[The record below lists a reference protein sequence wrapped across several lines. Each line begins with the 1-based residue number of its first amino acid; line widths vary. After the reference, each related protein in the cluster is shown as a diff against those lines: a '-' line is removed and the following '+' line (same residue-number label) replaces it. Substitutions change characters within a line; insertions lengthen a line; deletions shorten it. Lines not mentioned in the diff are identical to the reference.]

1 MGQWPSSHDKEAV
14 IAVTAF
20 DYVVLGVIVLSLMI
34 GVWRG
39 VISEILALVAWVV
52 AFWVARGW
60 AAPAGELL
68 VSDWLA
74 EAVWRQVA
82 GFLAVFVAVLI
93 LFALARW
100 LASLL
105 LKAVGLAP
113 LDRVL
118 GACFGLARG
127 ILLVWIGVLLA
138 GLSTLPQQLW
148 WRQAVLAPPFETAV
162 LAAKPWLPPDLAK
175 RIQYR

>member
-1 MGQWPSSHDKEAV
+1 MTV
-14 IAVTAF
+14 F
-20 DYVVLGVIVLSLMI
+20 DYAVLGAVALSLLL

-39 VISEILALVAWVV
+39 VVSEILALVAWVA
-52 AFWVARGW
+52 AFVSARTW
-60 AAPAGELL
+60 AAPAGELVAL
-68 VSDWLA
+68 GVTEPA
-74 EAVWRQVA
+74 WRQVT

-100 LASLL
+100 LLSLL

-118 GACFGLARG
+118 GAVFGIARG
-127 ILLVWIGVLLA
+127 VLVVWVIVLLA
-138 GLSTLPQQLW
+138 GLTALPQQQW
-148 WRQAVLAPPFETAV
+148 WRLALLAPPLETAV

-175 RIQYR
+175 RIRYR